1 MPVGQTTRLNKDSYA
16 KQPNVWGV
24 GGGVPAAEGVGGV
37 ESEYVPGE
45 DRSID
50 LAAAN
55 VKWNTVPA
63 LARLG
68 MTLLMY
74 QHYIGTYNYIPT

>member
-1 MPVGQTTRLNKDSYA
+1 MPVEPTTRLNKDSSA
-16 KQPNVWGV
+16 KQPNVGGV
-24 GGGVPAAEGVGGV
+24 GGGVPVAEGV

-63 LARLG
+63 LTRLG
-68 MTLLMY
+68 MTL
-74 QHYIGTYNYIPT
+74 ICFICTYNYLHT

>member
-37 ESEYVPGE
+37 EAEYVPGE

-68 MTLLMY
+68 MTL
-74 QHYIGTYNYIPT
+74 ISFICTYNST